1 MSKILWTLKFSLKAE
16 KKFDKLDPVVRKRI
30 FAFLDE
36 RVVHQIN
43 PRIYGKQLT
52 GIHADKWS
60 YRIGDYRLLAHI
72 KDEEMLILAINVGHR
87 RDIYD

>member
-1 MSKILWTLKFSLKAE
+1 MLWTLKFTKQTE
-16 KKFDKLDPVVRKRI
+16 KKFDKLDSVVRKRI
-30 FAFLDE
+30 FAFLEE

-52 GIHADKWS
+52 GIHIDKWS
-60 YRIGDYRLLAHI
+60 YRIGDYRVLAQI
-72 KDEEMLILAINVGHR
+72 KDKEMLILAINVGHR